1 MQFCWNNAKTKWK
14 IVADFSIENT
24 IEGPVIGLDEVGRGP
39 LAGPVVSCG
48 VIYKNYNILKT
59 KISITDSKKLT
70 IKQRLELFKFF
81 RHLKKENILEYYL
94 GQATVEEIDQINI
107 LEATKL
113 SMKRVIDKFND
124 PNVNIIIDGNF
135 KLEHKGIIEKSIIGG
150 DKVSLSIATASIIA
164 KIHRDRLM
172 SILDNKYRY
181 FGWKQNAGYG
191 TKKHIEAIKEKGP
204 SSYHRKTFEPIK
216 SLIKK

>member
-1 MQFCWNNAKTKWK
+1 M
-14 IVADFSIENT
+14 ADFSIENK
-24 IEGPVIGLDEVGRGP
+24 IEGDVIGLDEVGRGP

-48 VIYKNYNILKT
+48 VIYNSYEILET
-59 KISITDSKKLT
+59 KIPITDSKKLT
-70 IKQRLELFKFF
+70 IKQRLKLFKFF
-81 RHLKKENILEYYL
+81 QQLKKENILEYYL
-94 GQATVEEIDQINI
+94 GLATVEEIDQINI

-113 SMKRVIDKFND
+113 SMKRVIDKFNN
-124 PNVNIIIDGNF
+124 PSASIIIDGNF
-135 KLEHKGIIEKSIIGG
+135 KLGYKNTNEKSIIGG

-172 SILDNKYRY
+172 SILDNKYPD

-191 TKKHIEAIKEKGP
+191 TKKHIDAIKEKGATKC
-204 SSYHRKTFEPIK
+204 HRKTFEPIK